1 MQRDR
6 LLVFA
11 LALLAVL
18 AFGAAAATLDSATGS
33 GVGGDADGVGV
44 GSGDEGFSMGGLPAN
59 ETVPESGVD
68 IPPMLLQVV
77 TTLLIVVAVLGFA
90 LMLYDEGVTVLA
102 RLAVAVV
109 LGALLAALIS
119 LLIRAASGAGSGGLF
134 GTGSFSL
141 PGGGS
146 GGTGDLTTRVVTDP
160 SVALAAVLGVAVLVA
175 AAVLVRATDDSEVE
189 PGREPAEE
197 ESPSPGAAAVGR
209 AAGRAADRIENDAA
223 VDNAV
228 FRAWREMT
236 DDLDVPRGT
245 TTPGEFAD
253 AAVDAGMDPA
263 DVRELTGLFEAV
275 RYGGQAADAER
286 ERRAV
291 AALRRIEDAYGDRR

>member
-1 MQRDR
+1 VQRDR

-33 GVGGDADGVGV
+33 GAGGDADGVGV
-44 GSGDEGFSMGGLPAN
+44 GGGDDGFSMGGLPAN
-59 ETVPESGVD
+59 ETAPESGIDV
-68 IPPMLLQVV
+68 PPLLVQAVV
-77 TTLLIVVAVLGFA
+77 ALLIAVAVLGFA

-102 RLAVAVV
+102 RLAVVVV
-109 LGALLAALIS
+109 LGTLLAALIYV
-119 LLIRAASGAGSGGLF
+119 LIRAVSGAGGGGLF

-146 GGTGDLTTRVVTDP
+146 SGTGDLSAQVVTDP
-160 SVALAAVLGVAVLVA
+160 PVALAAVLGVAVLVA
-175 AAVLVRATDDSEVE
+175 AAVLVRATDDSEAG
-189 PGREPAEE
+189 PDREPAEE
-197 ESPSPGAAAVGR
+197 EPPSPGAAAVGR
-209 AAGRAADRIENDAA
+209 AAGRAADRIEDDAA

-245 TTPGEFAD
+245 TTPGEFAE
-253 AAVDAGMDPA
+253 AAVAAGMDPG
-263 DVRELTGLFEAV
+263 DVRELTGLFEDV

>member
-1 MQRDR
+1 VQRDR
-6 LLVFA
+6 LLVFV

-18 AFGAAAATLDSATGS
+18 AFGATAATLDSATGS
-33 GVGGDADGVGV
+33 GAGGDADGVGV
-44 GSGDEGFSMGGLPAN
+44 GSGDDGFSMGGLPTN
-59 ETVPESGVD
+59 ETVPESGID
-68 IPPMLLQVV
+68 LPPVLLQAV
-77 TTLLIVVAVLGFA
+77 TALLIAVAVLGFA

-102 RLAVAVV
+102 RLAVVVV
-109 LGALLAALIS
+109 LAGLLVALIYF
-119 LLIRAASGAGSGGLF
+119 LVQAAGGAGGGGLF
-134 GTGSFSL
+134 GSGEFNL

-146 GGTGDLTTRVVTDP
+146 GGSGDLSARVVTNP
-160 SVALAAVLGVAVLVA
+160 PVALAAVLGVAVLVA
-175 AAVLVRATDDSEVE
+175 AAVLVRATDDSEAG

-197 ESPSPGAAAVGR
+197 EPPSPDAAAVGR
-209 AAGRAADRIENDAA
+209 AAGRAADRIENDGT

-245 TTPGEFAD
+245 TTPGEFAE
-253 AAVDAGMDPA
+253 AAVAAGMEPA
-263 DVRELTGLFEAV
+263 DVRELTGLFEDV

-291 AALRRIEDAYGDRR
+291 DALRRIEDAYGDRR

>member
-1 MQRDR
+1 VQRDR
-6 LLVFA
+6 LLVFG

-18 AFGAAAATLDSATGS
+18 AFGATAATLDSATGS

-44 GSGDEGFSMGGLPAN
+44 GSGDDGFSTGGLPAN
-59 ETVPESGVD
+59 ETAPESGIDV
-68 IPPMLLQVV
+68 PPLLLRAV
-77 TTLLIVVAVLGFA
+77 TALLVAVAVLGFA

-102 RLAVAVV
+102 RLAAVV
-109 LGALLAALIS
+109 VLAGLLAAL
-119 LLIRAASGAGSGGLF
+119 LYFLIQAAGSAGGGGLF
-134 GTGSFSL
+134 GTGEFSL

-146 GGTGDLTTRVVTDP
+146 GDGADPGARVVTDP
-160 SVALAAVLGVAVLVA
+160 PVALAAVLGVAVLVA
-175 AAVLVRATDDSEVE
+175 AAVLVRATDDGETGATRE
-189 PGREPAEE
+189 PPAEE
-197 ESPSPGAAAVGR
+197 PPSPDAAAVGR

-236 DDLDVPRGT
+236 DDLDAPRGT
-245 TTPGEFAD
+245 TTPGEFAE
-253 AAVDAGMDPA
+253 AAVDAGMEPA